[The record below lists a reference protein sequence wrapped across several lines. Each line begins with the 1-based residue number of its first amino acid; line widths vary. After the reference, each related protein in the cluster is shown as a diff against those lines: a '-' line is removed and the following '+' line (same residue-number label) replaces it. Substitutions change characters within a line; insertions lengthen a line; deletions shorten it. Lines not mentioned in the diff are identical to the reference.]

1 MAKLTGNVLLLLV
14 VDPLA
19 SLPLGLDTTEL
30 EGLTA
35 GVVVVVLLT
44 TGSLRLD
51 LPLPRLRLLLVVVT
65 VADVMLRPPEGQ
77 VGELEREGR
86 GDSASVGQRKG
97 EG

>member
-1 MAKLTGNVLLLLV
+1 MVKLTGNVLLLLV

-19 SLPLGLDTTEL
+19 PLPLGLDTTEL
-30 EGLTA
+30 VGLTAA

-51 LPLPRLRLLLVVVT
+51 LPLPCLRPLLV
-65 VADVMLRPPEGQ
+65 VADVMLRPPEERE
-77 VGELEREGR
+77 GELEREGR
-86 GDSASVGQRKG
+86 GDSASVGQREG

>member
-19 SLPLGLDTTEL
+19 PLPLGLDTTEL
-30 EGLTA
+30 VGLTA
-35 GVVVVVLLT
+35 GVVVVLLT

-51 LPLPRLRLLLVVVT
+51 LPLPRLRLLLVV
-65 VADVMLRPPEGQ
+65 ADVMLRPPEERE
-77 VGELEREGR
+77 GEPEREGR
-86 GDSASVGQRKG
+86 GDSVSVGQREG